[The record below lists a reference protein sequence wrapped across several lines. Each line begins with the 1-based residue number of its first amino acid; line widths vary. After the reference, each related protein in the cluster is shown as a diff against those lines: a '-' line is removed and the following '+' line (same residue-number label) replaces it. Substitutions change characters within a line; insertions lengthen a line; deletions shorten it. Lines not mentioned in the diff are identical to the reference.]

1 MTNKNNAMTAFFN
14 GEYMPIDQV
23 AISPF
28 DRGFLLGDSIYEA
41 IPAYAGN
48 MLDSDK
54 HFQRLIDGLA
64 AVGIESPYT
73 LAQWS
78 AIAEPVLLEE
88 QPAQLLYIQVT
99 RGAEE
104 SRKHRFPITS
114 TPTVLIFPI
123 IFSPSI
129 DSEYLGCPAHLQKD
143 LRWQRCDI
151 KSTSLMGNVLA
162 YRQLYNEG
170 VNQHEALLVRDGSV
184 VEAPSSNLF
193 MAKDGVLY
201 TPPVDNILPG
211 VTRTLVIKLAQK
223 LSIPVIEQAPDIATL
238 KAADEVWVTNS
249 MEELKPIISIDGD
262 DVGKGV
268 PGPMW
273 QLLFNSFQELKK

>member
-48 MLDSDK
+48 MLDSKK
-54 HFQRLIDGLA
+54 HFQRLMDGLA
-64 AVGIESPYT
+64 AVGIESSYT

-78 AIAEPVLLEE
+78 VIAAPVLQDNE
-88 QPAQLLYIQVT
+88 PTQLLYIQVT
-99 RGAEE
+99 RGAQE
-104 SRKHRFPITS
+104 SRNHRFPIDCS
-114 TPTVLIFPI
+114 PTVLMFPVIFI
-123 IFSPSI
+123 PSI
-129 DSEYLGCPAHLQKD
+129 DSEYLGCPAHLQQD

-170 VNQHEALLVRDGSV
+170 VNQHEALLVRDGLV

-193 MAKDGVLY
+193 MAKDGVIY

-211 VTRTLVIKLAQK
+211 VTRALVIELAQK
-223 LSIPVIEQAPDIATL
+223 LEIPVIEKSPNILTL
-238 KAADEVWVTNS
+238 KNADEVWVTNS
-249 MEELKPIISIDGD
+249 MEELKPIISIDSDEIGN
-262 DVGKGV
+262 GV
-268 PGPMW
+268 PGPIW
-273 QLLFNSFQELKK
+273 KLLFTHFQALKN